1 MEPANVITK
10 QVVAAQKTVAQWWND
25 PLVIQLIIAA
35 AGLVVIRLLAALLVR
50 WASRFV
56 KDSQARYRIRKVS
69 ALISYLLIILFLAVV
84 FKDRLGG
91 VAIALGVA
99 GVGIAFALQEVVT
112 SIAGWAAINFANFYK
127 TGDRIQLGGI
137 KGDVIDIGILRTT
150 LMELGEWVKSDLYTG
165 RIVRIANSFVFK
177 EPVFNYSGDF
187 PFLWDEI
194 TVPVTYASDHRLARE
209 ILEKI
214 IHTVIDEYSAYAK
227 HAWKNIVKKY
237 LVEEAM
243 IDPVVTLVCTD
254 NWIEFTVRYISD
266 FKLRRST
273 KNRLFSLIL
282 DEFEATGGRVK
293 IASTTMQ
300 LVEPP
305 AFHREAERQTAGVA
319 ADAMH
324 PGRRISG

>member
-1 MEPANVITK
+1 MKPTNEMSK
-10 QVVAAQKTVAQWWND
+10 QVGEVQKTVVLWWND
-25 PLVIQLIIAA
+25 PLIVQLIIAA
-35 AGLVVIRLLAALLVR
+35 VGLVVIRLLAALLFR
-50 WASRFV
+50 WAGRFV

-69 ALISYLLIILFLAVV
+69 AFISYLVIILFLAVL

-91 VAIALGVA
+91 LAIALGVA

-127 TGDRIQLGGI
+127 TGDRIQLGGT

-150 LMELGEWVKSDLYTG
+150 LMELGEWVKADLYTG

-214 IHTVIDEYSAYAK
+214 IHRVIEEYSAFAK
-227 HAWKNIVKKY
+227 RAWKDIVKKY
-237 LVEEAM
+237 MVEEAM
-243 IDPVVTLVCTD
+243 IDPAVTLVCTD
-254 NWIEFTVRYISD
+254 NWIEFTVRYITD

-282 DEFEATGGRVK
+282 DEFEKTGGRVK

-300 LVEPP
+300 LVDPQP
-305 AFHREAERQTAGVA
+305 LTVKF
-319 ADAMH
+319 
-324 PGRRISG
+324 SGKLPE

>member
-1 MEPANVITK
+1 MQPTNEISK
-10 QVVAAQKTVAQWWND
+10 QVGEVHKTIVLWWHD
-25 PLVIQLIIAA
+25 PLIVQLSIAV
-35 AGLVVIRLLAALLVR
+35 AGLVLIRLLAALLTR

-69 ALISYLLIILFLAVV
+69 AIVSYLAIILFLAVV
-84 FKDRLGG
+84 FRERLGG
-91 VAIALGVA
+91 LAIALGVV
-99 GVGIAFALQEVVT
+99 GIGIAFALQEVVT
-112 SIAGWAAINFANFYK
+112 SIAGWAAINFAGFYK

-214 IHTVIDEYSAYAK
+214 IHTVIEEYSAYAK
-227 HAWKNIVKKY
+227 RAWKDIVKKY
-237 LVEEAM
+237 LVEETM

-254 NWIEFTVRYISD
+254 NWIEFTVRYITD

-273 KNRLFSLIL
+273 KNRIFSLIL
-282 DEFEATGGRVK
+282 DEFEKTGGRVK

-300 LVEPP
+300 LVDPQP
-305 AFHREAERQTAGVA
+305 FT
-319 ADAMH
+319 
-324 PGRRISG
+324 IKFSGTLPE

>member
-1 MEPANVITK
+1 MKPADEISK
-10 QVVAAQKTVAQWWND
+10 QVGDVQKTVVQWWND
-25 PLVIQLIIAA
+25 PLIIQLIIAA
-35 AGLVVIRLLAALLVR
+35 SGVVIIRLMAALLSH
-50 WASRFV
+50 WAGRFV
-56 KDSQARYRIRKVS
+56 KDSQARYHIRKVS
-69 ALISYLLIILFLAVV
+69 ALISYLVIILFLTVV
-84 FKDRLGG
+84 FRESLGKL
-91 VAIALGVA
+91 AIALGVA
-99 GVGIAFALQEVVT
+99 GAGIAFALQEVVT

-214 IHTVIDEYSAYAK
+214 IHTVVEEYTAYAK
-227 HAWKNIVKKY
+227 RAWEGIVKKY
-237 LVEEAM
+237 MVEEAM

-254 NWIEFTVRYISD
+254 NWIELTVRYITD
-266 FKLRRST
+266 FKLRRNT
-273 KNRLFSLIL
+273 KNHLFSLIL
-282 DEFEATGGRVK
+282 EEFERTGGRVK
-293 IASTTMQ
+293 IASTTVQ
-300 LVEPP
+300 LVDPQP
-305 AFHREAERQTAGVA
+305 FTVKL
-319 ADAMH
+319 
-324 PGRRISG
+324 SGKV

>member
-1 MEPANVITK
+1 MNPTNEISK
-10 QVVAAQKTVAQWWND
+10 QVGEVQKTVAQWWND
-25 PLVIQLIIAA
+25 PLVIQLIIAV
-35 AGLVVIRLLAALLVR
+35 AGLVVIRLLAALLIR
-50 WASRFV
+50 WAGRFV
-56 KDSQARYRIRKVS
+56 MDSQARYRIRKVS
-69 ALISYLLIILFLAVV
+69 ALISYLVIVLFLAVV

-91 VAIALGVA
+91 LAIALGVA

-112 SIAGWAAINFANFYK
+112 SVAGWAAINFANFYK

-194 TVPVTYASDHRLARE
+194 TLPVTYASDHRLARE

-214 IHTVIDEYSAYAK
+214 IHTVIEEYSTYAK
-227 HAWKNIVKKY
+227 RAWKDIVKKY
-237 LVEEAM
+237 MVEEAM

-254 NWIEFTVRYISD
+254 NWIEFTVRYITD

-273 KNRLFSLIL
+273 KNRIFSLIL
-282 DEFEATGGRVK
+282 EEFEKTGGRVK
-293 IASTTMQ
+293 IASTTIQ
-300 LVEPP
+300 LVDPQPLTVKFNGKLPE
-305 AFHREAERQTAGVA
+305 
-319 ADAMH
+319 
-324 PGRRISG
+324 

>member
-1 MEPANVITK
+1 MESTNEISK
-10 QVVAAQKTVAQWWND
+10 QVGEVQKTVVMWWND
-25 PLVIQLIIAA
+25 PLIIQLIIAA
-35 AGLVVIRLLAALLVR
+35 AGVIIIRLLAALLIR
-50 WASRFV
+50 WAGRFV

-69 ALISYLLIILFLAVV
+69 AFISYLVIILFLALV

-91 VAIALGVA
+91 LAIALGVA

-214 IHTVIDEYSAYAK
+214 IHTVIEEYSAFAK
-227 HAWKNIVKKY
+227 RAWKDIVKKY
-237 LVEEAM
+237 LIEEAM

-254 NWIEFTVRYISD
+254 NWIEFTMRYITD

-282 DEFEATGGRVK
+282 EEFEKTRGRVK

-300 LVEPP
+300 LVDPQP
-305 AFHREAERQTAGVA
+305 LTVKL
-319 ADAMH
+319 
-324 PGRRISG
+324 SGKLPE

>member
-1 MEPANVITK
+1 MEPSNEISK
-10 QVVAAQKTVAQWWND
+10 QVGEVHKTVVLWWND
-25 PLVIQLIIAA
+25 PLIIQLIIAV
-35 AGLVVIRLLAALLVR
+35 AGLVVIRLLAALLTR
-50 WASRFV
+50 WAGRFV

-69 ALISYLLIILFLAVV
+69 AIVSYLAIILFLAVV
-84 FKDRLGG
+84 FRERLGG
-91 VAIALGVA
+91 LAIALGVA
-99 GVGIAFALQEVVT
+99 GVGIAFALQEVVS

-214 IHTVIDEYSAYAK
+214 IHTVIEEYSAYAK
-227 HAWKNIVKKY
+227 RAWKDIVKKY
-237 LVEEAM
+237 LVEETM

-254 NWIEFTVRYISD
+254 NWIEFTVRYITD

-273 KNRLFSLIL
+273 KNRIFSLIL
-282 DEFEATGGRVK
+282 DEFEKTGGRVK

-300 LVEPP
+300 LVDPQP
-305 AFHREAERQTAGVA
+305 FT
-319 ADAMH
+319 
-324 PGRRISG
+324 IKFSGTLPE

>member
-1 MEPANVITK
+1 MKPTNEISK
-10 QVVAAQKTVAQWWND
+10 QVGEVHKTVVLWWND
-25 PLVIQLIIAA
+25 PLIIQLIIAV
-35 AGLVVIRLLAALLVR
+35 AGLVVIRLLAALLTR
-50 WASRFV
+50 WAGRFV

-69 ALISYLLIILFLAVV
+69 ALISYLVIILFLAVV
-84 FKDRLGG
+84 FRERLGG
-91 VAIALGVA
+91 LAIALGVA

-112 SIAGWAAINFANFYK
+112 SLAGWAAINFANFYK

-194 TVPVTYASDHRLARE
+194 TVPVTYASEHRLARE

-214 IHTVIDEYSAYAK
+214 IHTVIEEYSAYAK
-227 HAWKNIVKKY
+227 RAWKDIVKKY
-237 LVEEAM
+237 MVEEAM

-254 NWIEFTVRYISD
+254 NWIEFTVRYITD

-282 DEFEATGGRVK
+282 EEFEKTGGRVK
-293 IASTTMQ
+293 IASTTLQ
-300 LVEPP
+300 LVDPP
-305 AFHREAERQTAGVA
+305 PLTVKL
-319 ADAMH
+319 
-324 PGRRISG
+324 SGKLPE

>member
-1 MEPANVITK
+1 MDPTNEISK
-10 QVVAAQKTVAQWWND
+10 QVGEVQKTVAQWWND
-25 PLVIQLIIAA
+25 PLIIQLIIAV
-35 AGLVVIRLLAALLVR
+35 AGLVVIRLLAALLIR
-50 WASRFV
+50 WAGRFV
-56 KDSQARYRIRKVS
+56 KDHQARYRIRKVS
-69 ALISYLLIILFLAVV
+69 AFISYLVIILFLAVV

-91 VAIALGVA
+91 LAIALGVA

-112 SIAGWAAINFANFYK
+112 SIAGWAAINFANFFK

-214 IHTVIDEYSAYAK
+214 IHTVIEEYSAYAK
-227 HAWKNIVKKY
+227 RAWKDIVKKY

-254 NWIEFTVRYISD
+254 NWIEFTVRYITD

-273 KNRLFSLIL
+273 KNRIFSLIL
-282 DEFEATGGRVK
+282 EEFEKTGGRVK

-300 LVEPP
+300 LVDPQPLTVKFNGKLPE
-305 AFHREAERQTAGVA
+305 
-319 ADAMH
+319 
-324 PGRRISG
+324 

>member
-1 MEPANVITK
+1 MEPSNVITK
-10 QVVAAQKTVAQWWND
+10 QVVEAQKTVVQWWNE
-25 PLVIQLIIAA
+25 PLITQLIIAG
-35 AGLVVIRLLAALLVR
+35 AGLVVIRLLAALLVH

-69 ALISYLLIILFLAVV
+69 ALISYLVIILFLAVV

-91 VAIALGVA
+91 LAIALGVA
-99 GVGIAFALQEVVT
+99 GVGIAFALQEVIT
-112 SIAGWAAINFANFYK
+112 SVAGWAAINFANFYK

-194 TVPVTYASDHRLARE
+194 TVPVTYGSDHRLARE
-209 ILEKI
+209 ILEKVI
-214 IHTVIDEYSAYAK
+214 QTVIEEYSAYAK
-227 HAWKNIVKKY
+227 RAWKNIVKKY

-243 IDPVVTLVCTD
+243 IDPMVTLVCTD
-254 NWIEFTVRYISD
+254 NWIEFTVRYITD

-282 DEFEATGGRVK
+282 DEFQATGGRVK

-300 LVEPP
+300 LVEPQP
-305 AFHREAERQTAGVA
+305 LTVKL
-319 ADAMH
+319 
-324 PGRRISG
+324 SGKLPE

>member
-1 MEPANVITK
+1 MESTNEIAK
-10 QVVAAQKTVAQWWND
+10 QVGEVQKTVAQWWND
-25 PLVIQLIIAA
+25 PLMIQLIIAA
-35 AGLVVIRLLAALLVR
+35 AGVIIIRLLAALLIR
-50 WASRFV
+50 WAGRFV

-69 ALISYLLIILFLAVV
+69 AFISYLVIVLFLALL

-91 VAIALGVA
+91 LAIALGVA

-214 IHTVIDEYSAYAK
+214 IHTVIEEYSAYAK
-227 HAWKNIVKKY
+227 RAWKDIVKKY
-237 LVEEAM
+237 MVEEAM

-254 NWIEFTVRYISD
+254 NWIEFTVRYITD

-282 DEFEATGGRVK
+282 DEFEKTEGRVK
-293 IASTTMQ
+293 IASTTLQ
-300 LVEPP
+300 LVDPQP
-305 AFHREAERQTAGVA
+305 LTVKL
-319 ADAMH
+319 
-324 PGRRISG
+324 SGKLPE

>member
-1 MEPANVITK
+1 MKSTNEISK
-10 QVVAAQKTVAQWWND
+10 QVGEVQKTVVLWWND
-25 PLVIQLIIAA
+25 PLIIQLIIAV
-35 AGLVVIRLLAALLVR
+35 AGLVVIRLLAALLTR
-50 WASRFV
+50 WAGRFV

-69 ALISYLLIILFLAVV
+69 ALISYLVIILFLAVV
-84 FKDRLGG
+84 FRERLGG
-91 VAIALGVA
+91 LAIALGVA

-214 IHTVIDEYSAYAK
+214 IHTVIEEFSAYAK
-227 HAWKNIVKKY
+227 RAWKDIVKQY
-237 LVEEAM
+237 MVEEAM

-254 NWIEFTVRYISD
+254 NWIEFTVRYITD

-273 KNRLFSLIL
+273 KDRLFSLIL
-282 DEFEATGGRVK
+282 EEFEKTGGRVK
-293 IASTTMQ
+293 IASTTVQ
-300 LVEPP
+300 LVDPQPLTVKFNGKLPE
-305 AFHREAERQTAGVA
+305 
-319 ADAMH
+319 
-324 PGRRISG
+324 

>member
-1 MEPANVITK
+1 MDPSKEIAK
-10 QVVAAQKTVAQWWND
+10 QVVQAHKTVVQWWHE
-25 PLVIQLIIAA
+25 PLITQLIIAV

-69 ALISYLLIILFLAVV
+69 ALISYLVIILFLAVV

-91 VAIALGVA
+91 LAIALGVA
-99 GVGIAFALQEVVT
+99 GVGIAFALQEVIT
-112 SIAGWAAINFANFYK
+112 SVAGWAAINFANFYK

-209 ILEKI
+209 ILEKV
-214 IHTVIDEYSAYAK
+214 IHTVIEEYSAYAK
-227 HAWKNIVKKY
+227 RAWKNIVKKY

-243 IDPVVTLVCTD
+243 IDPMVTLVCTD
-254 NWIEFTVRYISD
+254 NWIEFTVRYITD

-300 LVEPP
+300 LVDPQPFTVKLGGKLPE
-305 AFHREAERQTAGVA
+305 
-319 ADAMH
+319 
-324 PGRRISG
+324 

>member
-1 MEPANVITK
+1 MEPSNEISK
-10 QVVAAQKTVAQWWND
+10 QVGEVQKTFAQWWND
-25 PLVIQLIIAA
+25 PLIIQLIIAV
-35 AGLVVIRLLAALLVR
+35 AGLVVIRLLAAMLSR
-50 WASRFV
+50 WAGRFV
-56 KDSQARYRIRKVS
+56 KDSQARYRIRKVT
-69 ALISYLLIILFLAVV
+69 ALISYLVIILFLALV
-84 FKDRLGG
+84 FKNRLGG
-91 VAIALGVA
+91 LAIAIGVA
-99 GVGIAFALQEVVT
+99 GIGIAFALQEVIT

-214 IHTVIDEYSAYAK
+214 LHTVIEEYTAYAK
-227 HAWKNIVKKY
+227 QAWKDIVKKY

-243 IDPVVTLVCTD
+243 IDPAVTLACTD
-254 NWIEFTVRYISD
+254 NWIEFTMRYITN
-266 FKLRRST
+266 FKLRRAT

-282 DEFEATGGRVK
+282 EEFEKTEGRVK
-293 IASTTMQ
+293 IASTTVQ
-300 LVEPP
+300 LVDPQP
-305 AFHREAERQTAGVA
+305 LTVKF
-319 ADAMH
+319 
-324 PGRRISG
+324 SGKLPE

>member
-1 MEPANVITK
+1 MKPTNEISK
-10 QVVAAQKTVAQWWND
+10 QVGEVQKTVVLWWND
-25 PLVIQLIIAA
+25 PLIIQLIIAA
-35 AGLVVIRLLAALLVR
+35 AGVVVIRLLAALLTR
-50 WASRFV
+50 WAGRFV

-69 ALISYLLIILFLAVV
+69 ALISYLVIILFLAVV
-84 FKDRLGG
+84 FRERLGG
-91 VAIALGVA
+91 LAIALGVA

-214 IHTVIDEYSAYAK
+214 IHTVIEEYSAYAK
-227 HAWKNIVKKY
+227 RAWKDIVKKY
-237 LVEEAM
+237 MVEEAM

-254 NWIEFTVRYISD
+254 NWIEFTVRYITD

-282 DEFEATGGRVK
+282 EEFEKTGGRVK
-293 IASTTMQ
+293 IASTTLQ
-300 LVEPP
+300 LVDPP
-305 AFHREAERQTAGVA
+305 PLTVKL
-319 ADAMH
+319 
-324 PGRRISG
+324 SGKLPE

>member
-1 MEPANVITK
+1 MDPTNEISK
-10 QVVAAQKTVAQWWND
+10 QVGEVQKTVAQWWND
-25 PLVIQLIIAA
+25 PLIIQLIIAV
-35 AGLVVIRLLAALLVR
+35 AGLVVIRLLAALLIR
-50 WASRFV
+50 WAGRFV

-69 ALISYLLIILFLAVV
+69 ALISYLVIILFLAVV

-91 VAIALGVA
+91 LAIALGVA

-214 IHTVIDEYSAYAK
+214 IHTVIEEYSAYAK
-227 HAWKNIVKKY
+227 RAWKDIVKKY
-237 LVEEAM
+237 MVEEAM
-243 IDPVVTLVCTD
+243 IDPAVTLVCTD
-254 NWIEFTVRYISD
+254 NWIEFTVRYITD

-273 KNRLFSLIL
+273 KNRIFSLIL
-282 DEFEATGGRVK
+282 EEFEKTGGRVK

-300 LVEPP
+300 LVDPQP
-305 AFHREAERQTAGVA
+305 LTVKF
-319 ADAMH
+319 
-324 PGRRISG
+324 SGKLPE

>member
-1 MEPANVITK
+1 ML
-10 QVVAAQKTVAQWWND
+10 QWWND
-25 PLVIQLIIAA
+25 PLIIQLIIAA

-69 ALISYLLIILFLAVV
+69 ALISYLVIILFLAVV

-91 VAIALGVA
+91 LAIALGVA
-99 GVGIAFALQEVVT
+99 GVGIAFALQEVIT
-112 SIAGWAAINFANFYK
+112 SVAGWAAINFANFYK

-209 ILEKI
+209 ILEKV
-214 IHTVIDEYSAYAK
+214 IHTVIEEYSAYAK
-227 HAWKNIVKKY
+227 RAWKNIVKKY

-243 IDPVVTLVCTD
+243 IDPMVTLVCTD
-254 NWIEFTVRYISD
+254 NWIEFTVRYITD

-300 LVEPP
+300 LVDPQP
-305 AFHREAERQTAGVA
+305 FTVKL
-319 ADAMH
+319 
-324 PGRRISG
+324 SGKLPE

>member
-1 MEPANVITK
+1 MNPSNEISK
-10 QVVAAQKTVAQWWND
+10 QVGEVQKTVVLWWND
-25 PLVIQLIIAA
+25 PLIIQLIIAV
-35 AGLVVIRLLAALLVR
+35 AGLVVIRLLAALLTR
-50 WASRFV
+50 WAVRFV

-69 ALISYLLIILFLAVV
+69 ALISYLMIILFLAVV
-84 FKDRLGG
+84 FRERLGG
-91 VAIALGVA
+91 LAIALGVV

-214 IHTVIDEYSAYAK
+214 IHSVIEEYSAFAK
-227 HAWKNIVKKY
+227 RAWKDIVKKY
-237 LVEEAM
+237 MVEEAM

-254 NWIEFTVRYISD
+254 NWIEFTVRYITD

-282 DEFEATGGRVK
+282 EEFEKTGGRVK
-293 IASTTMQ
+293 IASTTVQ
-300 LVEPP
+300 LVRHTPP
-305 AFHREAERQTAGVA
+305 V
-319 ADAMH
+319 D
-324 PGRRISG
+324 SGS

>member
-1 MEPANVITK
+1 MQPTNEMSK
-10 QVVAAQKTVAQWWND
+10 QVGEVQKTIVLWWND
-25 PLVIQLIIAA
+25 PLIIQLIIAV
-35 AGLVVIRLLAALLVR
+35 AGLVVIRLLAALLTR

-69 ALISYLLIILFLAVV
+69 ALISYLAIILFLAVV
-84 FKDRLGG
+84 FRERLGG
-91 VAIALGVA
+91 LAIALGVV
-99 GVGIAFALQEVVT
+99 GIGIAFALQEVVT

-214 IHTVIDEYSAYAK
+214 IHTVIEEYSAYAK
-227 HAWKNIVKKY
+227 RAWKDIVKKY

-243 IDPVVTLVCTD
+243 IDPVVTMVCTD
-254 NWIEFTVRYISD
+254 NWIEFTVRYITD

-282 DEFEATGGRVK
+282 EEFEKTGGRVK
-293 IASTTMQ
+293 IASTTLQ
-300 LVEPP
+300 LVDPQPLTVKFNGKLPE
-305 AFHREAERQTAGVA
+305 
-319 ADAMH
+319 
-324 PGRRISG
+324 